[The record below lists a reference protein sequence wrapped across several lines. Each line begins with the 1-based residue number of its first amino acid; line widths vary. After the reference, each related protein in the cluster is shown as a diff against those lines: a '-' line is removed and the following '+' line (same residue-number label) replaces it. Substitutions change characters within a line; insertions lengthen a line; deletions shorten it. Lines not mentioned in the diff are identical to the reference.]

1 MNRFLLWLVCCLSPL
16 AFWGQEISKDA
27 IIKEISRSA
36 ATIKTMQ
43 CDFVQTKR
51 MKMLGSELVSKG
63 RMSCS
68 QPDKLRWEYLSPYT
82 YTFVLY
88 KNKVMMKKGERTDVI
103 DVNSNRMF
111 KEIAAIMLNS
121 VLGNCFSDKSFEVD
135 AKQENGQYVATLLP
149 MKKEMKMMFSR
160 IVLHY
165 DKVQS
170 MVREVEL
177 YEKNGDNTTITL
189 IHVRKNEPID
199 EKIYDV
205 E

>member
-63 RMSCS
+63 KMSCS

-88 KNKVMMKKGERTDVI
+88 
-103 DVNSNRMF
+103 
-111 KEIAAIMLNS
+111 LNS
-121 VLGNCFSDKSFEVD
+121 
-135 AKQENGQYVATLLP
+135 ATLL
-149 MKKEMKMMFSR
+149 
-160 IVLHY
+160 
-165 DKVQS
+165 
-170 MVREVEL
+170 
-177 YEKNGDNTTITL
+177 
-189 IHVRKNEPID
+189 
-199 EKIYDV
+199 
-205 E
+205 